1 MFKDTFE
8 QTETK
13 ETKTHRKLDS
23 ILIYD
28 KVFNYPNA
36 PHIQQLDSYKT
47 DFVFVK
53 DFPKVLE
60 YMSKILDR
68 AEFKEML
75 RCAIR
80 SNYKLSNDGKLLNP
94 KADRILKNQWHG
106 FLFKDFL
113 KDDADRYIIR
123 AGYYGK
129 KNPLRKIYN
138 IKLALDRN
146 NELCTKTLC
155 DITSDIDYRL
165 SKERTF
171 MQWLLDYSR
180 AAAFSKNSG

>member
-1 MFKDTFE
+1 MFKDTAE

-13 ETKTHRKLDS
+13 EARTHRKLDS
-23 ILIYD
+23 IVLYD
-28 KVFNYPNA
+28 RVFNYPNM
-36 PHIQQLDSYKT
+36 PHIQQLDSYRT

-68 AEFKEML
+68 VEFREML

-80 SNYKLSNDGKLLNP
+80 SNYELFNDGELLNP

-113 KDDADRYIIR
+113 KSEADKYIIR
-123 AGYYGK
+123 ADYYGK

-138 IKLALDRN
+138 IKLALDRS
-146 NELCTKTLC
+146 NELCTNALC
-155 DITSDIDYRL
+155 NIKSDIDYRP